1 MKTDSVVGGISGGIE
16 DLASL
21 LWIMRIEGDVLVIGP
36 TLPGQNTLSRL
47 REAAPDVLQKR
58 TTIDGVCDRL
68 THVHIAQRRITQV
81 KCEIGEHSAAGAVYL
96 QV

>member
-1 MKTDSVVGGISGGIE
+1 MKTDSVVGRISGSIE
-16 DLASL
+16 YLTRL
-21 LWIMRIEGDVLVIGP
+21 LGIMRIEGDVLVIGP

-58 TTIDGVCDRL
+58 TAIDGIGDRL
-68 THVHIAQRRITQV
+68 THAHIPQRWITQI
-81 KCEIGEHSAAGAVYL
+81 KREIGEYSAGGTVYL